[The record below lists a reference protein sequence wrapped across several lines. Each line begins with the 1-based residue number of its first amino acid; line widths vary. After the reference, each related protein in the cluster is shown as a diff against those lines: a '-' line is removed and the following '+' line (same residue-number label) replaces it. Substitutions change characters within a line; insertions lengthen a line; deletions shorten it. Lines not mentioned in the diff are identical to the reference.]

1 MVVKR
6 ETVLTRLE
14 RLDQIVT
21 ELSHYTG
28 LTYSQY
34 SAELRHQWVIERG
47 LIAAGGVILD
57 IAEHIIVAHYGEY
70 SGTYEKSLAAIHDK
84 GVISADTYP
93 QLRGLGGFPNI
104 LVHLYH
110 EIDPTQVWEHYR
122 KALTVFP
129 AFARE
134 VLAWLATVDTQADE

>member
-1 MVVKR
+1 M
-6 ETVLTRLE
+6 
-14 RLDQIVT
+14 T
-21 ELSHYTG
+21 ELNQYTG

-47 LIAAGGVILD
+47 LIAAAGVILD
-57 IAEHIIVAHYGEY
+57 IAEHIMVAHYGEY

-84 GVISADTYP
+84 GVISADTYR
-93 QLRGLGGFPNI
+93 QLRGLGGFRNI

-122 KALTVFP
+122 KALTV
-129 AFARE
+129 
-134 VLAWLATVDTQADE
+134 

>member
-21 ELSHYTG
+21 ELNQYTG

-47 LIAAGGVILD
+47 LIAAAGVILD
-57 IAEHIIVAHYGEY
+57 IAEHIMVAHYGEY

-84 GVISADTYP
+84 GVISADTYR
-93 QLRGLGGFPNI
+93 QLRGLGGFRNI

-134 VLAWLATVDTQADE
+134 VLAWLAAVHTQADE

>member
-21 ELSHYTG
+21 ELNQYTG

-34 SAELRHQWVIERG
+34 NAELRHQWVIERG
-47 LIAAGGVILD
+47 LIAAAGVILD
-57 IAEHIIVAHYGEY
+57 IAEHIMVAHYGEY

-84 GVISADTYP
+84 GVISADTYR
-93 QLRGLGGFPNI
+93 QLRGLGGFRNI

-129 AFARE
+129 AFARA
-134 VLAWLATVDTQADE
+134 VLAWLATVDTQVDE

>member
-47 LIAAGGVILD
+47 LIAAAGVILD
-57 IAEHIIVAHYGEY
+57 IAEHIIVVHYGEY

-84 GVISADTYP
+84 GVISADTYR
-93 QLRGLGGFPNI
+93 QLRGLGGFRNI

>member
-14 RLDQIVT
+14 RLDQIVA
-21 ELSHYTG
+21 ELNQYTG

-47 LIAAGGVILD
+47 LIAAAGVILD

-84 GVISADTYP
+84 GVISADTYR
-93 QLRGLGGFPNI
+93 QLRGLGGFRNI

>member
-6 ETVLTRLE
+6 ETVLTQLE

-47 LIAAGGVILD
+47 LIAAAGVILD

-84 GVISADTYP
+84 GVISADTYR
-93 QLRGLGGFPNI
+93 QLRGLGGFRNI

>member
-47 LIAAGGVILD
+47 LIAAAGVILD

-84 GVISADTYP
+84 GVISADTYR
-93 QLRGLGGFPNI
+93 QLRGLGGFRNI